1 MIDTTD
7 HNTIVKVHGES
18 EPLAARVAILVPFV
32 APHKKPIYQALA
44 NRCESLAVL
53 VSTPME
59 ENRYWQP
66 DWDGLDVIVQRTWT
80 IRQIFRHRVGF
91 REPLFVHVPV
101 DTWKRLRQVRPDVI
115 ISHEFGFRTL
125 FAALYRQVS
134 RKSRL
139 VIWGGL
145 SEHTEKGK
153 GLTRLLLRK
162 LLIRLAD
169 VVVVNGKSG
178 MRYVRNLGM
187 PDDRV
192 LRFPYATIPSPFDDA
207 PPKRDESTRDHL
219 VFVGSLIERK
229 GIVPFVE
236 CLADWCQS
244 HPDREIR
251 LTLVGEGPERPKL
264 ESLAKPDN
272 LRLEICGHCGYE
284 RIHQAYREASIFA
297 FPSLMDDWGMA
308 VNEAMQAGL
317 PILGSPYS
325 QAIDEM
331 VVEGEHGWRFH
342 TDRRDEMYS
351 AIDRALGTPWHEQ
364 QAMGERARRRIEHRT
379 PDYAASFLVR
389 AAKRARQEADAEP
402 PRNEGSSVPNA
413 HMPGA
418 KRVSPRMS

>member
-1 MIDTTD
+1 MIDTAD
-7 HNTIVKVHGES
+7 PKSVAKVHEDI
-18 EPLAARVAILVPFV
+18 EQLAARVAILVPFV

-44 NRCESLAVL
+44 SRCDSLAVL

-66 DWDGLDVIVQRTWT
+66 DWEGLDVVVQRTWT

-101 DTWKRLRQVRPDVI
+101 DTWKRLRQLQPDVI

-125 FAALYRQVS
+125 FAAMYRIAA
-134 RKSRL
+134 RNTRL
-139 VIWGGL
+139 IIWGGL

-153 GLTRLLLRK
+153 GLARLLLRK

-178 MRYVRNLGM
+178 MRYVRSLGM
-187 PDDRV
+187 PDVRV
-192 LRFPYATIPSPFDDA
+192 LRFPYATIPSPFDEG
-207 PPKRDESTRDHL
+207 PPERDESTRDHL

-236 CLADWCQS
+236 CLADWCRL

-264 ESLAKPDN
+264 EALAKPDN
-272 LRLEICGHCGYE
+272 LRLDICGHCGYE

-331 VVEGEHGWRFH
+331 VVEGELGWRFH
-342 TDRRDEMYS
+342 TDRTDEMY
-351 AIDRALGTPWHEQ
+351 AAVDRALNAPWDEL
-364 QAMGERARRRIEHRT
+364 QAMGKQARRRIEHRT
-379 PDYAASFLVR
+379 PDYAAGFLIR
-389 AAKRARQEADAEP
+389 AAKRARQELNTDISTNDDTPISASHLAGTN
-402 PRNEGSSVPNA
+402 RLSS
-413 HMPGA
+413 
-418 KRVSPRMS
+418 RV